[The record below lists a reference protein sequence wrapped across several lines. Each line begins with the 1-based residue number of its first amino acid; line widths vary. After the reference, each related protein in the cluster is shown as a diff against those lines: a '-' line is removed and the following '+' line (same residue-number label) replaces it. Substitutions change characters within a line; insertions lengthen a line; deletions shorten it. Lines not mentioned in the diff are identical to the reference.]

1 METIYLVCFI
11 VGLVLS
17 VLSFAGGFAH
27 LHIGH
32 LRLGHTTHAHTH
44 NGSHGISSLN
54 GFTIT
59 AFLCWFG
66 GVGYLLDRYSI
77 FITPLIILLSILSGL
92 IGATL
97 LWVLLFKLL
106 LPRERVLTS
115 EETEMPGVIG
125 HVSDSIRDNGGTGEI
140 IFSQTGARRSTAA
153 RSEDGS
159 PIQRGAEVIVIRY
172 ERGVA
177 YVRPFDELSDRRFDE
192 LSPHLDKL
200 NKHAT

>member
-17 VLSFAGGFAH
+17 VLSVAGGFAH

-32 LRLGHTTHAHTH
+32 IHFGHTAHAHTH
-44 NGSHGISSLN
+44 SGTHGLSSVN

-77 FITPLIILLSILSGL
+77 FITPLILLLSVLSGL

-97 LWVLLFKLL
+97 LWAVLFKLL
-106 LPRERVLTS
+106 LPHERVLTS

-192 LSPHLDKL
+192 LSPHLDEL
-200 NKHAT
+200 NRRAT

>member
-17 VLSFAGGFAH
+17 VLSVVGGFAH
-27 LHIGH
+27 LHIGRIH
-32 LRLGHTTHAHTH
+32 VGHTAHAHT
-44 NGSHGISSLN
+44 GTHGLSSVN

-77 FITPLIILLSILSGL
+77 FIAPLILLLSIFSGL
-92 IGATL
+92 IAAAL
-97 LWVLLFKLL
+97 LWAVLFKLL
-106 LPRERVLTS
+106 LPHERELTT
-115 EETEMPGVIG
+115 EETEMPGVVA
-125 HVSDSIRDNGGTGEI
+125 HVSDSIRDNGGIGEI

-159 PIQRGAEVIVIRY
+159 PIQRGAEVVVIRY

-177 YVRPFDELSDRRFDE
+177 YVRRFDE
-192 LSPHLDKL
+192 LSHLDELHKPV
-200 NKHAT
+200 T

>member
-17 VLSFAGGFAH
+17 VLSVVGGFAH
-27 LHIGH
+27 LHIGRLH
-32 LRLGHTTHAHTH
+32 LGHATHAHTH
-44 NGSHGISSLN
+44 SGTHGLSSVN

-77 FITPLIILLSILSGL
+77 FNAPLILLLSILSGL
-92 IGATL
+92 IGAAL
-97 LWVLLFKLL
+97 LWAVLFKLL
-106 LPRERVLTS
+106 LPHERELTT
-115 EETEMPGVIG
+115 EETEMPGVVA
-125 HVSDSIRDNGGTGEI
+125 HVSDSIRDNGGIGEI

-159 PIQRGAEVIVIRY
+159 PIQRGAEVVVIRY

-177 YVRPFDELSDRRFDE
+177 YVRRFDE
-192 LSPHLDKL
+192 LSHLDELHKPV
-200 NKHAT
+200 T

>member
-17 VLSFAGGFAH
+17 ILSVVGGFAH
-27 LHIGH
+27 LHIGRIH
-32 LRLGHTTHAHTH
+32 VGHAAHAHGGTH
-44 NGSHGISSLN
+44 GLSSVN

-77 FITPLIILLSILSGL
+77 FIAPLILLLSILSGL
-92 IGATL
+92 IAAAL
-97 LWVLLFKLL
+97 LWAVLFKLL
-106 LPRERVLTS
+106 LPHERELTT
-115 EETEMPGVIG
+115 EETEMPGVVA
-125 HVSDSIRDNGGTGEI
+125 HVSDSIRDNGGIGEI

-159 PIQRGAEVIVIRY
+159 PIQRGAEVVVIRY

-177 YVRPFDELSDRRFDE
+177 YVRRFDE
-192 LSPHLDKL
+192 LSHLDEL
-200 NKHAT
+200 HQPVT

>member
-17 VLSFAGGFAH
+17 VLSVVGGFAH
-27 LHIGH
+27 LHIGRIH
-32 LRLGHTTHAHTH
+32 VGHTTHAHAHSGTH
-44 NGSHGISSLN
+44 GLSSVN

-77 FITPLIILLSILSGL
+77 FIAPLILLLSILSGL
-92 IGATL
+92 IGAAL
-97 LWVLLFKLL
+97 LWAVLFKLL
-106 LPRERVLTS
+106 LPHERELTT
-115 EETEMPGVIG
+115 EETEMPGVVAR
-125 HVSDSIRDNGGTGEI
+125 VSDSIRDNGGIGEI

-159 PIQRGAEVIVIRY
+159 PIQRGAEVVVIRY

-177 YVRPFDELSDRRFDE
+177 YVRRFDE
-192 LSPHLDKL
+192 LSHLDELRKPV
-200 NKHAT
+200 T

>member
-17 VLSFAGGFAH
+17 VLSVLGGFAH
-27 LHIGH
+27 LHIGRIH
-32 LRLGHTTHAHTH
+32 VGHTPHAHTH
-44 NGSHGISSLN
+44 SGTHGLSSVN

-77 FITPLIILLSILSGL
+77 FNAPLILLLSILSGL
-92 IGATL
+92 IGAAL
-97 LWVLLFKLL
+97 LWAVLFKLL
-106 LPRERVLTS
+106 LPHERELTT
-115 EETEMPGVIG
+115 EETEMSGVVA
-125 HVSDSIRDNGGTGEI
+125 HVSDSIRDNGGIGEI

-159 PIQRGAEVIVIRY
+159 PIQRGAEVVVIRY

-177 YVRPFDELSDRRFDE
+177 YVRRFDE
-192 LSPHLDKL
+192 LSHLDELHKPV
-200 NKHAT
+200 T